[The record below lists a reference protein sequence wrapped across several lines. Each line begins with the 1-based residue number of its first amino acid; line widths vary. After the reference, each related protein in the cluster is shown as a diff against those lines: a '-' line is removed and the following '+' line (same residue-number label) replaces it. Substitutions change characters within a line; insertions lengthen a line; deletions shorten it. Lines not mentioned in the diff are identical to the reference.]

1 MTVKRL
7 KNSLELLLEKA
18 IRRGLSYTDFL
29 RLLALY
35 SHQSELDT
43 TDFHDVLALIGRI
56 SEEVDRAPDSLIQMK
71 QRAGDL
77 VKRGYKPFLVD
88 CFGLP
93 EIYEVY
99 TRVTKQCGALAASV
113 EPYINASAL
122 TSEFKKTYGGQTML
136 ELAKALGT
144 SLYKSTDKSVHMD
157 LGDPMDLDSLLDFA
171 QLKLKNVAEGLVNDV
186 VRAKRALIISDH
198 GYDVYF
204 SPPDKYYLGHGL
216 GGRLAKVAPLIIVE
230 C

>member
-1 MTVKRL
+1 MTVKKL

-18 IRRGLSYTDFL
+18 MKSGLSYTDFL

-35 SHQSELDT
+35 SHQSELDS
-43 TDFHDVLALIGRI
+43 TDFHDVLALIRRF
-56 SEEVDRAPDSLIQMK
+56 SEEVDRAYNSLIQMK
-71 QRAGDL
+71 QRAEDL

-99 TRVTKQCGALAASV
+99 TRVTMQCGALATSV

-122 TSEFKKTYGGQTML
+122 TSEFKKTYGSQTML

-144 SLYKSTDKSVHMD
+144 SLYKSTDKSVHME
-157 LGDPMDLDSLLDFA
+157 LGEPTDLDSLLELA
-171 QLKLKNVAEGLVNDV
+171 QLKLKSVAEGLANDV
-186 VRAKRALIISDH
+186 MMAKRALIISDH
-198 GYDVYF
+198 GYDVHF
-204 SPPDKYYLGHGL
+204 SPPDKYHLGHGL

>member
-18 IRRGLSYTDFL
+18 MIRGLSYTDFL

-43 TDFHDVLALIGRI
+43 TDFHDVLALIRRI
-56 SEEVDRAPDSLIQMK
+56 SKEVDKAPDSLIQMK
-71 QRAGDL
+71 QRAVDI

-122 TSEFKKTYGGQTML
+122 TSEFKRTYGSQTML

-144 SLYKSTDKSVHMD
+144 SLYKSTDMSVHMD
-157 LGDPMDLDSLLDFA
+157 LGKPMGLDSLLDLA
-171 QLKLKNVAEGLVNDV
+171 RLKLKNVAEGLVNDV
-186 VRAKRALIISDH
+186 VMAKRAFIISDH

-204 SPPDKYYLGHGL
+204 SPPDKYHLGHGHES
-216 GGRLAKVAPLIIVE
+216 RLAKVAPLIIVE